1 MKKTIL
7 VCLTAGIILSF
18 TPSVMAKEGH
28 GKPQD
33 VIARSNGAP
42 SGLHFNL
49 NIHGKKHDYICT
61 QRSGGNS
68 VFVYEYGRTTIQYV
82 SNKKSSLTQLEVLDP
97 CDVLFDNPP
106 DENPVKV
113 MLPQKVDVDGT
124 VIPAGGFHVY
134 GRILGKPNNGQTE
147 SASNVIL
154 SPNVVLEACNDP
166 LDPDI
171 DFGDYT
177 NCNDLALGL
186 IYDQN
191 LYKAEGEVYK
201 RFNPEATSGKGNSK
215 FTNIT
220 DLFTYTGWAVDAR
233 LDISGPEGVKDGII
247 DEHDVPGD
255 AWTIIQTAGFD
266 PNLFDDDTTL
276 GGIDNNQIDLVDWL
290 LFQAALTPP
299 MAWYL
304 DEQWIFN
311 LADLVITE
319 QGLVMDGAKLL
330 QIRFYPEATIQFT
343 P

>member
-1 MKKTIL
+1 
-7 VCLTAGIILSF
+7 
-18 TPSVMAKEGH
+18 
-28 GKPQD
+28 
-33 VIARSNGAP
+33 
-42 SGLHFNL
+42 
-49 NIHGKKHDYICT
+49 
-61 QRSGGNS
+61 
-68 VFVYEYGRTTIQYV
+68 
-82 SNKKSSLTQLEVLDP
+82 
-97 CDVLFDNPP
+97 
-106 DENPVKV
+106 

-124 VIPAGGFHVY
+124 VIPAGEFHVY

-166 LDPDI
+166 LDP

-233 LDISGPEGVKDGII
+233 LDISGPEGDQDGII
-247 DEHDVPGD
+247 DEHDVPED

-276 GGIDNNQIDLVDWL
+276 GGIDNDQIDLVDWL